1 MEHYINIGGSMNLGL
16 MACGD
21 DDDTIWLYFLPN
33 FLQETNSNLPSKL
46 LPIGRLPWPRL
57 QLDGE
62 TQEGKNVMIDKVVFS
77 PEGNNIVAITNN
89 NIVAFWK
96 KGQA

>member
-1 MEHYINIGGSMNLGL
+1 MNLGL

-21 DDDTIWLYFLPN
+21 DDGTIWLYSLPDFL
-33 FLQETNSNLPSKL
+33 LETDSNSNLPSKL
-46 LPIGRLPWPRL
+46 LPIGRLPWPHL

-62 TQEGKNVMIDKVVFS
+62 VQEGNVIIDKVVFS
-77 PEGNNIVAITNN
+77 PDGNNIVAITNN

-96 KGQA
+96 KGQAPASV